1 MISMVLE
8 EICGSIRIFGK
19 KCSRGRSWASVIRK
33 IEKGE
38 FYQGDGLS
46 QPPGVE
52 PAA

>member
-1 MISMVLE
+1 MVLE

-38 FYQGDGLS
+38 LSGYGNGDGLS